1 VLHVKIQQ
9 HVNPA
14 ILEQYF
20 QQTEIVMFVLAQ
32 VIVFN
37 VMEQTT
43 VKNAL

>member
-1 VLHVKIQQ
+1 VLHAKIQQ

-20 QQTEIVMFVLAQ
+20 QQTEIVMYALAQ
-32 VIVFN
+32 AIVFN
-37 VMEQTT
+37 VMEPTT